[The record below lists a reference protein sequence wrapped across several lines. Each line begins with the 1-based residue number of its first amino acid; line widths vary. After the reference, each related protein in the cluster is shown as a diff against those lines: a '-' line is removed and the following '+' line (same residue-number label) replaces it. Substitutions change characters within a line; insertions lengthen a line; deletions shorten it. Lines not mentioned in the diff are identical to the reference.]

1 MRGWSTGLEEC
12 SGSWLAASSSPGSSS
27 TSSSPRASTPPAR
40 SSGSP
45 PSSPTLSCSS
55 CLDAPSHCQVFEQ
68 TKSQARSNLSD
79 KFSGAF
85 DGLWYY
91 VHVDWSKLMDGE
103 TWIDGATQIFFAYSV
118 GMGALPALGSYNKF
132 HHDCFRFYQAVL
144 YFLSPIFLASFLFP
158 HTKQL
163 FPGN

>member
-1 MRGWSTGLEEC
+1 MDGR
-12 SGSWLAASSSPGSSS
+12 
-27 TSSSPRASTPPAR
+27 
-40 SSGSP
+40 
-45 PSSPTLSCSS
+45 
-55 CLDAPSHCQVFEQ
+55 SHCQVFEQ
-68 TKSQARSNLSD
+68 TKTTSDLS
-79 KFSGAF
+79 KQNSGAF

-132 HHDCFRFYQAVL
+132 HHDCFRCCIF
-144 YFLSPIFLASFLFP
+144 SIFLAKFLLP
-158 HTKQL
+158 YIQQQTKCQL